1 MLISILLFLNTSL
14 VGQDHSFIAVNTPE
28 AEYRKLLDASKKV
41 TSVSCDFVQY
51 KELSIL
57 SDTITSEGLFRLKN
71 NDKLLWEYKTP
82 YPYKVIINE
91 DKMLVDNS
99 DSKMTFDIRSN
110 RMFREISDIMIR
122 SVDGTIITDKSAFD
136 TELFENRTELQAVLR
151 PKTKA
156 LGALFESIKLYFS
169 KKNYQVNKIEMN
181 EEMGDVTTIVLKNQK
196 FNEHIENKIFDI
208 DN

>member
-1 MLISILLFLNTSL
+1 
-14 VGQDHSFIAVNTPE
+14 
-28 AEYRKLLDASKKV
+28 
-41 TSVSCDFVQY
+41 
-51 KELSIL
+51 
-57 SDTITSEGLFRLKN
+57 
-71 NDKLLWEYKTP
+71 
-82 YPYKVIINE
+82 
-91 DKMLVDNS
+91 
-99 DSKMTFDIRSN
+99 MTFDIRSN

-181 EEMGDVTTIVLKNQK
+181 EEMGDVTTIVFKNQK